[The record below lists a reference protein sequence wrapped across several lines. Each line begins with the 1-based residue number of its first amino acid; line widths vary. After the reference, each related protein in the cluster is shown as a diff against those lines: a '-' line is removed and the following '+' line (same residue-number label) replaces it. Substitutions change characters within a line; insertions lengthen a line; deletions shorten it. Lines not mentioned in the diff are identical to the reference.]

1 MPEER
6 RPAYMGIRIDDP
18 SGATGRN
25 WTQADRIGEFSSV
38 LLTLPDPNGPRL
50 LLSIP
55 LKLSQVA
62 MAGTVS
68 SRPSQHSCIHVLL
81 CRHDSVCL

>member
-25 WTQADRIGEFSSV
+25 WTQADRIGEFS
-38 LLTLPDPNGPRL
+38 
-50 LLSIP
+50 
-55 LKLSQVA
+55 
-62 MAGTVS
+62 
-68 SRPSQHSCIHVLL
+68 
-81 CRHDSVCL
+81 